1 MSYKDSD
8 DDDYR
13 YESKQGESKESFS
26 ESKSDDKES
35 TKINL
40 VESVQE
46 FIFGNE
52 ALAKKFE
59 NFVNDRCHIIDLE
72 STEYKL
78 EYTETF
84 NDYKAL
90 FERTVEGF
98 IVDDLK
104 STVNDFY
111 MALKDSMEKDEYS
124 NESIFAQILMA
135 MGEFD
140 IFMTMMREAKRNLEY
155 RADHK

>member
-1 MSYKDSD
+1 MPSTEGCSGVKMSYKDTN

-13 YESKQGESKESFS
+13 YESKQGESKDSFGS

-35 TKINL
+35 NKVNI

-59 NFVNDRCHIIDLE
+59 NFVNDRCHIVDLE

-98 IVDDLK
+98 I
-104 STVNDFY
+104 
-111 MALKDSMEKDEYS
+111 E
-124 NESIFAQILMA
+124 I
-135 MGEFD
+135 G
-140 IFMTMMREAKRNLEY
+140 
-155 RADHK
+155 RAHV

>member
-111 MALKDSMEKDEYS
+111 IALKDSMEKDEYS

>member
-13 YESKQGESKESFS
+13 YETKQGESKESFS

-111 MALKDSMEKDEYS
+111 IALKDSMEKDEYS